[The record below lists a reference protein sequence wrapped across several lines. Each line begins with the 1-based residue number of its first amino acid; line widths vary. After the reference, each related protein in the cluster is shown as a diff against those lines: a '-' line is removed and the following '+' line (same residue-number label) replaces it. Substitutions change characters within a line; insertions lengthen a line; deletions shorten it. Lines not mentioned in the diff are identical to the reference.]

1 MAAPATADRTT
12 TAAGA
17 AAKLNLYGTP
27 LRLLGDDVE
36 DAVVEPPV
44 EAGVVAVVPE
54 ATVPEALN
62 ATTLTVE
69 ITQLKI
75 TYVDGEV
82 EVDAV
87 APDVVVAVAVFEEE
101 VAAPMLNVELV
112 AYTSFTLL
120 RGLQLV
126 VGAVQRC
133 QNYT

>member
-36 DAVVEPPV
+36 DAVVEPLV
-44 EAGVVAVVPE
+44 AACVAAVVPE
-54 ATVPEALN
+54 ATVPEA
-62 ATTLTVE
+62 
-69 ITQLKI
+69 
-75 TYVDGEV
+75 VDGEV
-82 EVDAV
+82 EVDAA

-112 AYTSFTLL
+112 AYTSFMLL
-120 RGLQLV
+120 GLM
-126 VGAVQRC
+126 ASSW
-133 QNYT
+133 